1 MSLSA
6 VSALSPRAVDE
17 PPTARVGRNTAI
29 LLALVLVLLIV
40 MLASIALGSRPIA
53 LGAVWDAF
61 TGMDPTS
68 NDHLV
73 VRDQRVP
80 RTLVGLMVGVSLGVG
95 GAVMQGLTRN
105 PLADPGLLGVDAGAS
120 LFVVLGIGYLGAVAA
135 GQYVW
140 FALFGAAVA
149 SLAVYAIGASGREGV
164 TPVKL
169 ALAGAALSAAFTSV
183 VTALLLLDPK
193 TFDNYRFW
201 VVGSLSG
208 RDMHT
213 LLVVLPFLVVGL
225 ILALALGRF
234 LNALALG
241 DDVARG
247 LGQRVGAARGLG
259 AVVIVLL
266 CGGAT
271 AVAGPISFVGLTVPH
286 VARIFVGADHRWILA
301 YSAVLGAILILA
313 ADTVGRV
320 VARPGEIE
328 VGIITALIGAP
339 VFIFLVRRSRMAQ
352 L

>member
-1 MSLSA
+1 MPVSA
-6 VSALSPRAVDE
+6 LPALSPRAADA
-17 PPTARVGRNTAI
+17 PPTARIGRNAAI
-29 LLALVLVLLIV
+29 LLALVLVLVIV
-40 MLASIALGSRPIA
+40 MLASIALGSRAVP
-53 LGAVWDAF
+53 LGEVWHAF
-61 TGMDPTS
+61 TNMDPTN

-80 RTLVGLMVGVSLGVG
+80 RTLIGLMVGVSLGVG

-105 PLADPGLLGVDAGAS
+105 PLADPGLLGVDGGAS
-120 LFVVLGIGYLGAVAA
+120 LCVVVGIGYLGAVAA

-140 FALFGAAVA
+140 FALFGTAVA

-208 RDMHT
+208 RDMST
-213 LLVVLPFLVVGL
+213 LLAVLPFLVVGL
-225 ILALALGRF
+225 ILALAMGRF

-286 VARIFVGADHRWILA
+286 VARIFVGADHRWILP
-301 YSAVLGAILILA
+301 YSAVLGAILILG
-313 ADTVGRV
+313 ADTIGRLI
-320 VARPGEIE
+320 ARPGEIE
-328 VGIITALIGAP
+328 VGIITALVGAP

>member
-1 MSLSA
+1 M
-6 VSALSPRAVDE
+6 SPRTSDA
-17 PPTARVGRNTAI
+17 PTTARIGRNAAI
-29 LLALVLVLLIV
+29 LLCLILALAIV
-40 MLASIALGSRPIA
+40 MVLSIALGSRAVP
-53 LGAVWDAF
+53 LGEVWHAF
-61 TGMDPTS
+61 TNMDPS
-68 NDHLV
+68 NNDHLV

-80 RTLVGLMVGVSLGVG
+80 RMFVGVMVGLALGVG

-105 PLADPGLLGVDAGAS
+105 PLADPGLLGVDGGAS
-120 LFVVLGIGYLGAVAA
+120 LFVVIGIGYAGAVAA

-140 FALFGAAVA
+140 FALLGAAVA
-149 SLAVYAIGASGREGV
+149 SLVVYAIGASGREGA

-169 ALAGAALSAAFTSV
+169 ALAGAAMSAAFTSV
-183 VTALLLLDPK
+183 VTAILLLDPK

-208 RDMHT
+208 RDGST
-213 LLVVLPFLVVGL
+213 LLVVLPFLIAGL
-225 ILALALGRF
+225 VLAMAMGRF

-247 LGQRVGAARGLG
+247 LGQRVGAARCMG
-259 AVVIVLL
+259 ALVVVLL

-286 VARIFVGADHRWILA
+286 VARIFVGADHRWILP
-301 YSAVLGAILILA
+301 YSAVLGAILLLG
-313 ADTVGRV
+313 ADTIGRLI
-320 VARPGEIE
+320 ARPGEIE
-328 VGIITALIGAP
+328 VGIITALVGAP

>member
-1 MSLSA
+1 MPVSTL
-6 VSALSPRAVDE
+6 SALSPRASDA
-17 PPTARVGRNTAI
+17 PPAARVGRNTAI
-29 LLALVLVLLIV
+29 LLILLVVLIV
-40 MLASIALGSRPIA
+40 VMLSSIALGSR
-53 LGAVWDAF
+53 AVPLSEVWHAF
-61 TGMDPTS
+61 TDMDPTN

-80 RTLVGLMVGVSLGVG
+80 RTLIGVMVGVSLGVG

-105 PLADPGLLGVDAGAS
+105 PLADPGLLGVDGGAS
-120 LFVVLGIGYLGAVAA
+120 VFVVIGIGYVGAAA
-135 GQYVW
+135 ASQYVW

-149 SLAVYAIGASGREGV
+149 SLAVYAIGASGREGA

-169 ALAGAALSAAFTSV
+169 ALAGAAMSAAFTSI

-208 RDMHT
+208 RDMST
-213 LLVVLPFLVVGL
+213 LLVVLPFMIVGL
-225 ILALALGRF
+225 ILALAMGRF

-247 LGQRVGAARGLG
+247 LGQRVGAARGMG

-286 VARIFVGADHRWILA
+286 VARIFVGADHRWILP
-301 YSAVLGAILILA
+301 YSAVLGAILLLG

-320 VARPGEIE
+320 IARPGEIE